1 MFRIPR
7 QISKSVLH
15 TQDADVMSIPY
26 RKANRQASLRNLG
39 SRSYSSEPDLTSRG
53 VSRSRSS
60 SNQSVSEST
69 WEERIS
75 RSTGRTYWS
84 VAQRQFHCTPRLLVI
99 SRPSTHCNVWDLIC
113 SRTHYANPFSSPD
126 SLCKSD
132 SCANHRINVQ
142 LGTSS
147 WTKPTCFRTESS
159 SSESATPASGV
170 MRD

>member
-1 MFRIPR
+1 MLIIFVTFTTVFRVPG
-7 QISKSVLH
+7 QISESVLR

-26 RKANRQASLRNLG
+26 RKAHRQTSLGNLG

-99 SRPSTHCNVWDLIC
+99 SRPSTHCNVWDDL
-113 SRTHYANPFSSPD
+113 FSD
-126 SLCKSD
+126 SLCKSIFFPRLTLQIRLMCKSQD
-132 SCANHRINVQ
+132 QRAAWNE
-142 LGTSS
+142 LL
-147 WTKPTCFRTESS
+147 
-159 SSESATPASGV
+159 
-170 MRD
+170 D

>member
-1 MFRIPR
+1 
-7 QISKSVLH
+7 
-15 TQDADVMSIPY
+15 MSIPY
-26 RKANRQASLRNLG
+26 RKLNRQASPGNLE
-39 SRSYSSEPDLTSRG
+39 SRSFSSEPDLTSRG
-53 VSRSRSS
+53 LSRTRSS
-60 SNQSVSEST
+60 SNQCVSEST

-99 SRPSTHCNVWDLIC
+99 SRPQHIVMSGMIC